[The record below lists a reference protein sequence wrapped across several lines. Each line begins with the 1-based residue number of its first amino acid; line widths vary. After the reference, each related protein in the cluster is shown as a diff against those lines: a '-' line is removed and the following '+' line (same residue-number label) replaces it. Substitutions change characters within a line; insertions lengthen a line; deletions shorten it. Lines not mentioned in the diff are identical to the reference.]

1 MKISANRPT
10 GGMKSLPIPRTLR
23 RFLQQS
29 AAWTVI
35 CFAIEL
41 FCYFVLHLR
50 APYDYHAGQ
59 RQFIF
64 IDFTPYIHLFANFH
78 SRSFFDP
85 FRLMY
90 PAPAVV
96 SYRLLLLGGG
106 VRHPHFATWRFVGI
120 MVATSWI
127 LMLLV
132 GRSLVRRGLAPRSTI
147 KFLLATYFLSF
158 PFWFEVHQA
167 NLEFVVWIVIIV
179 GLWAFWTDRSYLA
192 AAMFGVAIS
201 MKIFPF
207 MYLGLLVARKE
218 FRQAVFALF
227 VTGATTIT
235 SLWLVCPDIR
245 YSLQQTNIGVDL
257 FRKMYVLGLRP
268 LETGYDHS
276 LFCLFK
282 RMLPRLPRPHHFQQF
297 FMAYAVVAAICG
309 FYLFFTRIRKL
320 PVVNQILCL
329 SVAAILLPPT
339 SYDYTLLH
347 LYAPFVLLVFVL
359 LEQTMKGSDKTL
371 PGIPLAFAL
380 FAFLLSAQEEFIYH
394 GLRYAGQLKAIALLA
409 LFAVALRYPFRS
421 RVDLQNETQDT
432 LKFASY

>member
-1 MKISANRPT
+1 MTI
-10 GGMKSLPIPRTLR
+10 R
-23 RFLQQS
+23 R
-29 AAWTVI
+29 
-35 CFAIEL
+35 
-41 FCYFVLHLR
+41 
-50 APYDYHAGQ
+50 Q

-179 GLWAFWTDRSYLA
+179 GLGHSGRTDPIR

-218 FRQAVFALF
+218 FRQAVFASSSPARPRSRHFGSF
-227 VTGATTIT
+227 V
-235 SLWLVCPDIR
+235 
-245 YSLQQTNIGVDL
+245 QTFAIAPTNEYRVDL
-257 FRKMYVLGLRP
+257 FRKMMFGRRIVIMARVGAARSSKTFYSKANNRP
-268 LETGYDHS
+268 GST
-276 LFCLFK
+276 
-282 RMLPRLPRPHHFQQF
+282 RAARIV
-297 FMAYAVVAAICG
+297 AVFWYWQA
-309 FYLFFTRIRKL
+309 
-320 PVVNQILCL
+320 
-329 SVAAILLPPT
+329 
-339 SYDYTLLH
+339 LH
-347 LYAPFVLLVFVL
+347 P
-359 LEQTMKGSDKTL
+359 S
-371 PGIPLAFAL
+371 
-380 FAFLLSAQEEFIYH
+380 
-394 GLRYAGQLKAIALLA
+394 RW
-409 LFAVALRYPFRS
+409 AVCA
-421 RVDLQNETQDT
+421 
-432 LKFASY
+432 

>member
-1 MKISANRPT
+1 
-10 GGMKSLPIPRTLR
+10 
-23 RFLQQS
+23 
-29 AAWTVI
+29 
-35 CFAIEL
+35 
-41 FCYFVLHLR
+41 
-50 APYDYHAGQ
+50 
-59 RQFIF
+59 
-64 IDFTPYIHLFANFH
+64 
-78 SRSFFDP
+78 
-85 FRLMY
+85 
-90 PAPAVV
+90 
-96 SYRLLLLGGG
+96 
-106 VRHPHFATWRFVGI
+106 
-120 MVATSWI
+120 
-127 LMLLV
+127 MLLV

-380 FAFLLSAQEEFIYH
+380 FAFLLSA
-394 GLRYAGQLKAIALLA
+394 
-409 LFAVALRYPFRS
+409 
-421 RVDLQNETQDT
+421 
-432 LKFASY
+432 